1 LLGLLTERS
10 AVAKYMWQSGAGSD

>member
-1 LLGLLTERS
+1 LGLLTERS